1 MKRPRAGWWRW
12 IAGAAVLAVLI
23 GFGVLLMP
31 HYRRHRAFERA
42 LEGMM
47 REPAGLAAPD
57 EVLRARVV
65 NRAAGLGL
73 RVEDGQVRVRRT
85 AAGVRLEV
93 RYTVPVDVAVYTVDL
108 HFRAATGR

>member
-1 MKRPRAGWWRW
+1 
-12 IAGAAVLAVLI
+12 VLA
-23 GFGVLLMP
+23 GFGVLLIP

-42 LEGMM
+42 LERVMI
-47 REPAGLAAPD
+47 EPAGQAAPD
-57 EVLRARVV
+57 GILRARVV
-65 NRAAGLGL
+65 NQAASLGL

-93 RYTVPVDVAVYTVDL
+93 RYAVPVNLTLYTVDL